1 MKCLDRSRLLY
12 ILRLAYISSDIPQTS
27 SFVPSLC
34 AVPSLSIESPRPSSG
49 PIPVDLAG
57 KCLNH
62 SKLIKG
68 SQIKNRSA
76 NPLCGTN
83 QNSQTRESKF
93 TIVMTYW
100 QIFPLKCRHVSVP
113 LSLNYSEVHVSRN
126 ETCHTCWILRFLV
139 FSRCFTLNS
148 HFPLTMRYTV

>member
-1 MKCLDRSRLLY
+1 MKCLDRSHLLY
-12 ILRLAYISSDIPQTS
+12 ILRLAYISSDIPQIS

-68 SQIKNRSA
+68 SQIENRSA
-76 NPLCGTN
+76 NPLCGSN
-83 QNSQTRESKF
+83 QNRQTRESKF
-93 TIVMTYW
+93 TIVRPYW
-100 QIFPLKCRHVSVP
+100 QIFPLNVIMC
-113 LSLNYSEVHVSRN
+113 LSLCLLIILKSTSPGMKLVTPAGFFVSQF
-126 ETCHTCWILRFLV
+126 FLV
-139 FSRCFTLNS
+139 VSL
-148 HFPLTMRYTV
+148 